1 MLRRTARRARPARP
15 GDTLARV
22 ARIPT
27 APVAAGSLV
36 AGYAVAVASGSRPL
50 GGLVLLLGG
59 MVCMRM
65 WTLRH
70 GPRMAISLACVA
82 LFAFILSHL
91 LALAVGAWPAV
102 LIVAAGTAAV
112 VWIRAD
118 ARVREAGSTSA
129 GAAAEPRGS
138 GRQAAT

>member
-1 MLRRTARRARPARP
+1 VTRT
-15 GDTLARV
+15 
-22 ARIPT
+22 PT
-27 APVAAGSLV
+27 APLAAGSLI

-59 MVCMRM
+59 MLCMRI

-70 GPRMAISLACVA
+70 GPRVAISLACVA

-102 LIVAAGTAAV
+102 LLVAAATAV
-112 VWIRAD
+112 VVWVRAD
-118 ARVREAGSTSA
+118 TRAATAPADV
-129 GAAAEPRGS
+129 AAELAFRPPAR
-138 GRQAAT
+138 

>member
-1 MLRRTARRARPARP
+1 M
-15 GDTLARV
+15 

-27 APVAAGSLV
+27 APLAAGSLI

-50 GGLVLLLGG
+50 GGLVLALGG
-59 MVCMRM
+59 MLCIRI

-70 GPRMAISLACVA
+70 GPRMAISLASVA
-82 LFAFILSHL
+82 LFAFILSHV

-112 VWIRAD
+112 VWTRAD
-118 ARVREAGSTSA
+118 ARFHGAARTSA
-129 GAAAEPRGS
+129 EAAAELAFRPPAR
-138 GRQAAT
+138 

>member
-1 MLRRTARRARPARP
+1 VRRT
-15 GDTLARV
+15 
-22 ARIPT
+22 PT
-27 APVAAGSLV
+27 APLAAGSLV

-59 MVCMRM
+59 MLCMRI

-70 GPRMAISLACVA
+70 GPRMAISLACA
-82 LFAFILSHL
+82 GLFAFILSHV

-102 LIVAAGTAAV
+102 LIVAAGTGAV

-118 ARVREAGSTSA
+118 TREREAGATPEEASA
-129 GAAAEPRGS
+129 ELAFRPPAR
-138 GRQAAT
+138 